1 MARVVLDPPGDARQ
15 DWWIIQE
22 IANRLDLGWAYT
34 GPADV
39 FAEMKKVMRS
49 LDHITWERLDREGA
63 VTYPCLGE
71 DEPGQTI
78 LFGERFPTANGRAR
92 LVPTHLLPPGEM
104 PDQEYPIVL
113 TTGRMLEHWHT
124 GAMTSR
130 ATTLAHLE
138 PTPIVGM
145 NPYQMGEMGIGPGD
159 RVRVSTRRGAIEL
172 QVRADREVPD
182 GMVFIPFCFTEA
194 AANLLTNPQ
203 LDPMGKIPEFKY
215 CAAKVEKVSA

>member
-1 MARVVLDPPGDARQ
+1 MC
-15 DWWIIQE
+15 
-22 IANRLDLGWAYT
+22 
-34 GPADV
+34 

-49 LDHITWERLDREGA
+49 LDHITWERLDREGT
-63 VTYPCLGE
+63 VTYPVPRRRRAGTNDLVWRTLSQ
-71 DEPGQTI
+71 P
-78 LFGERFPTANGRAR
+78 PTGARAW
-92 LVPTHLLPPGEM
+92 VPTHLLPPGEM

-159 RVRVSTRRGAIEL
+159 HVRGFNPARRH
-172 QVRADREVPD
+172 
-182 GMVFIPFCFTEA
+182 
-194 AANLLTNPQ
+194 
-203 LDPMGKIPEFKY
+203 
-215 CAAKVEKVSA
+215 